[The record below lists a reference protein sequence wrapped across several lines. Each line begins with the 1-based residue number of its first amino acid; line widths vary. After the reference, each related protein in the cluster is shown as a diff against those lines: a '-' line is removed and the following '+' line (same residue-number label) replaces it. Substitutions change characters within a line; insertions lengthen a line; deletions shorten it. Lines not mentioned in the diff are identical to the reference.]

1 MKEEAFRRELKKLT
15 PDVPESF
22 HQSVETFLTQ
32 KVNQEVYM
40 KATEKPAK
48 RSMLFSGRRSLVFA
62 LVAVLLLGTV
72 AIAATHW
79 GMFDVLSHML
89 GAQPPICIRKL

>member
-1 MKEEAFRRELKKLT
+1 MKEEAFRRELKKLI

-48 RSMLFSGRRSLVFA
+48 RSMLFSGRR
-62 LVAVLLLGTV
+62 
-72 AIAATHW
+72 
-79 GMFDVLSHML
+79 
-89 GAQPPICIRKL
+89 

>member
-1 MKEEAFRRELKKLT
+1 MKEEAFRRELEKLT

-40 KATEKPAK
+40 KA
-48 RSMLFSGRRSLVFA
+48 
-62 LVAVLLLGTV
+62 
-72 AIAATHW
+72 IA
-79 GMFDVLSHML
+79 F
-89 GAQPPICIRKL
+89 